1 MGFQIVPLL
10 ALALYILYLSYY
22 YATPMFFLKVLLFM
36 AHLWYGC
43 TDIRFTEG
51 KIIVNYVRNGEEYVM
66 ERVLD
71 VDPTSRFF
79 AATVRS
85 EFSSMLRRIRKGE
98 TESEAGITEE

>member
-1 MGFQIVPLL
+1 MGFQIIPLL

-51 KIIVNYVRNGEEYVM
+51 KIIINYVRDGKEYVL
-66 ERVLD
+66 ERVLE

-79 AATVRS
+79 ASSERR

-98 TESEAGITEE
+98 IGNEAGIAEE